1 MVHIEEEAMGT
12 RLLIGSA
19 TILLCKESDPSRL
32 VASSPGKLVRHLVAP
47 GSRVQI
53 NTPYAE
59 LEVSRGWGFAE
70 LSVTLY
76 SSIC

>member
-47 GSRVQI
+47 GSRVQA

-59 LEVSRGWGFAE
+59 LEVG
-70 LSVTLY
+70 
-76 SSIC
+76 